1 MSPKD
6 GLKAIFRPAY
16 RKLCRTCL
24 RALFGTREQLEL
36 MEHDWDKR
44 ARENARHFVA
54 TGKNNWTDEEFFA
67 SGERT
72 VADHILTDM
81 VNVCQGKPPDQ
92 MRVLEIGCGAGR
104 VTRALARIFGEVH
117 AVDVSGEMVQQAR
130 LALNQYRNATVYQN
144 NGTDLSVIPALP
156 FDFAFSALVF
166 QHIPS
171 YRIIENYVRETRR
184 LLVSGGLFKFQV
196 RGNTADKS
204 KANETWVGVPISD
217 QQAVNFANECG
228 FEARYRVGAGTQEFW
243 LWFFKRDR

>member
-1 MSPKD
+1 
-6 GLKAIFRPAY
+6 
-16 RKLCRTCL
+16 
-24 RALFGTREQLEL
+24 

-54 TGKNNWTDEEFFA
+54 TGKDNWTDEEFFA

-144 NGTDLSVIPALP
+144 NGTDLNVIPALP

-171 YRIIENYVRETRR
+171 YRIIENYVRETHR

-204 KANETWVGVPISD
+204 KANETWVGIPISD